1 MHSKIFG
8 VSIAMLSLVACGGD
22 SKPPAQTPP
31 PAPPV
36 AVVGATPGTNSDM
49 SQDGAT
55 TNVDIQHG
63 IKSLQAGEYA
73 DAKIAFQSALK
84 SKADAP
90 DAHFY
95 LGEVAEKQSDNSTAE
110 NEYKS
115 ALKLRPDFVDAS
127 QNLGALYI
135 DEQKWDDAKAVL
147 SPALAKHGQ
156 EPSLNLDMALV
167 LANKGDQ
174 AGSDAAFKQAL
185 TLSPG
190 DPMYM
195 LTYAH
200 WLGAWKQPDAAIE
213 KLRAARP
220 LAKDDVG
227 MLAAVGH
234 EMYVLGAFADCVP
247 TFDRAIQIKD
257 AAELRTERAAC
268 KGGAKDEPGAMA
280 DLLAAEKMDNSYALA
295 HYYLGLHYA
304 KAKKTKE
311 AISEFETFVKLEP
324 SSPASTKAKEHLKQL
339 KAGK

>member
-1 MHSKIFG
+1 MHSKMFG
-8 VSIAMLSLVACGGD
+8 VSVATLLLVACGGD
-22 SKPPAQTPP
+22 SKPAAQSPP
-31 PAPPV
+31 PSPPV
-36 AVVGATPGTNSDM
+36 AVVGATPGTTADM
-49 SQDGAT
+49 SQQGAS

-73 DAKIAFQSALK
+73 DAKTAFQAALK
-84 SKADAP
+84 SAPDAP

-110 NEYKS
+110 TEYKS
-115 ALKLRPDFVDAS
+115 ALKLRPDFVDAA

-135 DEQKWDDAKAVL
+135 DEQKWDDANAVL
-147 SPALAKHGQ
+147 KPALAKHAQ

-190 DPMYM
+190 DPMFL

-220 LAKDDVG
+220 LAKDDLG
-227 MLAAVGH
+227 LLAAIGH

-247 TFDRAIQIKD
+247 TFDRAIGIKD

-268 KGGAKDEPGAMA
+268 KGGAKDEAGAMA
-280 DLLAAEKMDNSYALA
+280 DLLAAEKEDNSYALA

-311 AISEFETFVKLEP
+311 AIAEFETFVKLEP
-324 SSPASTKAKEHLKQL
+324 SSPAAAKAKDHLKQL